1 MKPCADTPEQ
11 LWISDFHEARPGAY
25 HTGNPRFPWS
35 PALLAHAVS
44 LRQAG
49 ESWGRV
55 ARALQEATGVLLSE
69 RAVGEY
75 VARHWRY

>member
-11 LWISDFHEARPGAY
+11 LWISDFRDARPAGN
-25 HTGNPRFPWS
+25 HKGNPRFPWS
-35 PALLAHAVS
+35 PALVARALA

-55 ARALQEATGVLLSE
+55 ARALQEVTGVLLSE

-75 VARHWRY
+75 VARRE